1 MSDRVAV
8 FNAGKIEQ
16 LSTPQELYSRP
27 RTAFV
32 ARFVGGANVI
42 DAALAVKLHGAA
54 RAFALRSED
63 ITVLPIGA
71 VSPPDSMS
79 LEAELI
85 DVQYHGATSRWQV
98 RLEDA
103 TLLTATRGSDQPA
116 LTQLPGSR
124 VRLAWKRND
133 IVLLEA

>member
-16 LSTPQELYSRP
+16 LSTPQELYSQP

-42 DAALAVKLHGAA
+42 DGALAAKLIGEPH
-54 RAFALRSED
+54 AFALRAED
-63 ITVLPIGA
+63 INVLQTST
-71 VSPPDSMS
+71 SPPTGAMTLD
-79 LEAELI
+79 AELM

-98 RLEDA
+98 RLENG
-103 TLLTATRGSDQPA
+103 TLLTATRGSDQPSLSQA
-116 LTQLPGSR
+116 PGSR
-124 VRLAWKRND
+124 VRLAWKRDD